1 MCDILYLLKFMYIGC
16 VLKYDLIFK
25 SIVFD
30 MVIDII
36 FNLFYQIR
44 MSVQRCWMCVRM
56 ELFVWILSGDI
67 IVFVYRD
74 LRESIVI
81 LVSYSWRIELIY
93 RFIIFY
99 RKKYVKDKFNSYL

>member
-1 MCDILYLLKFMYIGC
+1 
-16 VLKYDLIFK
+16 
-25 SIVFD
+25 
-30 MVIDII
+30 
-36 FNLFYQIR
+36 
-44 MSVQRCWMCVRM
+44 MCVRM

-99 RKKYVKDKFNSYL
+99 RKKYVKDKFNIVIYKEMIMMFKKIMIFFNLFND

>member
-1 MCDILYLLKFMYIGC
+1 
-16 VLKYDLIFK
+16 
-25 SIVFD
+25 
-30 MVIDII
+30 
-36 FNLFYQIR
+36 
-44 MSVQRCWMCVRM
+44 MCVRM

-67 IVFVYRD
+67 IVFVYWD

-99 RKKYVKDKFNSYL
+99 RKKYVKDKFNIVIYKEMIMMFKMIMIFLNLFND

>member
-1 MCDILYLLKFMYIGC
+1 
-16 VLKYDLIFK
+16 
-25 SIVFD
+25 
-30 MVIDII
+30 
-36 FNLFYQIR
+36 
-44 MSVQRCWMCVRM
+44 MCVRM

-99 RKKYVKDKFNSYL
+99 RKKYVKDKFNIVIYKEMIMMFKKIMIFLNLFNGDD

>member
-1 MCDILYLLKFMYIGC
+1 
-16 VLKYDLIFK
+16 
-25 SIVFD
+25 
-30 MVIDII
+30 
-36 FNLFYQIR
+36 
-44 MSVQRCWMCVRM
+44 MCVRM
-56 ELFVWILSGDI
+56 ELFVWILLGDI

-99 RKKYVKDKFNSYL
+99 RKKCVKDKFNIVIYKEMIMMFKMIMIFLNLFND

>member
-1 MCDILYLLKFMYIGC
+1 
-16 VLKYDLIFK
+16 
-25 SIVFD
+25 
-30 MVIDII
+30 
-36 FNLFYQIR
+36 
-44 MSVQRCWMCVRM
+44 MCVRM
-56 ELFVWILSGDI
+56 ELFVWILLGDI

-99 RKKYVKDKFNSYL
+99 RKKYVKDKFNIVIYKEMIMMFKKIMIFLNLFND

>member
-1 MCDILYLLKFMYIGC
+1 
-16 VLKYDLIFK
+16 
-25 SIVFD
+25 
-30 MVIDII
+30 
-36 FNLFYQIR
+36 
-44 MSVQRCWMCVRM
+44 MCVRM
-56 ELFVWILSGDI
+56 ELFVWILLGDI

-99 RKKYVKDKFNSYL
+99 VKDKFNIVIYKEMIMMFKKIMIFLNLFND

>member
-1 MCDILYLLKFMYIGC
+1 
-16 VLKYDLIFK
+16 
-25 SIVFD
+25 
-30 MVIDII
+30 
-36 FNLFYQIR
+36 
-44 MSVQRCWMCVRM
+44 MCVRM

-81 LVSYSWRIELIY
+81 LVSYSWCIELIY

-99 RKKYVKDKFNSYL
+99 RKKYVKDKFNIVIYKEMIMMFKKIMIFLNLFND

>member
-1 MCDILYLLKFMYIGC
+1 
-16 VLKYDLIFK
+16 
-25 SIVFD
+25 
-30 MVIDII
+30 
-36 FNLFYQIR
+36 
-44 MSVQRCWMCVRM
+44 MCVRM

-99 RKKYVKDKFNSYL
+99 RKKNVKDKFNIVIYKEMIMMFKKIMIFLNLFND

>member
-1 MCDILYLLKFMYIGC
+1 
-16 VLKYDLIFK
+16 
-25 SIVFD
+25 
-30 MVIDII
+30 
-36 FNLFYQIR
+36 
-44 MSVQRCWMCVRM
+44 MCVRM

-99 RKKYVKDKFNSYL
+99 RKKYVKDKFNIVIYKEMIMMFKKIMIFFEFF

>member
-1 MCDILYLLKFMYIGC
+1 
-16 VLKYDLIFK
+16 
-25 SIVFD
+25 
-30 MVIDII
+30 
-36 FNLFYQIR
+36 
-44 MSVQRCWMCVRM
+44 MCVRM

-74 LRESIVI
+74 LKESIVI

-99 RKKYVKDKFNSYL
+99 RKKYVKDKFNIVIYKEMIMMFKKIMIFLNLFND